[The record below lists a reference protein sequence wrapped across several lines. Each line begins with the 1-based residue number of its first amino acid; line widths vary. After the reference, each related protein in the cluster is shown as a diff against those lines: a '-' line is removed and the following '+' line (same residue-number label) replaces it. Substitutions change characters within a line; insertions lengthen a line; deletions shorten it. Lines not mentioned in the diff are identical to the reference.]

1 MEEIKK
7 IREEM
12 AKILGL
18 DASNEDVLNNI
29 EKENEHTISYQLD
42 DWEVDRF
49 QELKARLK
57 ELEIEEKVKK
67 DAEERKIREEMAKIL
82 GLDPT
87 DEDVLKN
94 IENENEHTISYQLD
108 DWEIDRFQELRDRLN
123 AISGKSKTQPE
134 QTTQKGKSTT
144 PVGQTPPQPATT
156 GKGGTTQS
164 TTGQTMPPMGATKAG
179 PTAGAT
185 GKTTPQPDPAQTEGS
200 TSNTDG
206 ATVGKDKPD
215 SDNSDKAMK
224 TTSQNGFLI
233 AVGNIVKA
241 ILDFIESLRGKVPQ
255 GGLRDKLLGKIE
267 NGLKKVAGR
276 PVAVNVTKAKEQAKT
291 ASSETQKII
300 KETREKKNAKAE
312 QKTQAAPETPG
323 ENAKGPSKA
332 TLDIISKNKS
342 KKDGRTEAYTRDMK
356 WAQSLIN
363 DNSADNKVFQDA
375 VNTVFESMRNVLMNY
390 PADKQNS
397 IFQAK
402 VRRNNVP
409 HIGKTAYEDWL
420 LYLTVNKLRSM
431 AGNNNISISDETTK
445 ELRPLE
451 DVYKELVEK
460 MTAKSAK
467 APSPIKTSEDKL
479 MSQDALNLKWVIE
492 QRDGP
497 KGDRLFDKFE
507 DKAIE
512 DCKPLLDA
520 VPKKGEENYDQKR
533 EIWINKLMKLKQE
546 MGIPDIPGANLWS
559 EVEGTF
565 ILIEILEEAE
575 KQGIKLKD
583 EKQKPRHIKDIYKE
597 LEEKAKTTSDSGKS
611 TIYSENEQKADMRW
625 ALENIINAEHRTPLM
640 DEIYAENDTTISS
653 TMDEKMLAKIIE
665 ESNIQDIGEAP
676 RETLLSYC
684 IADTISEKAR
694 KQGIPTIDSKG
705 KFRPIEEVYRDL
717 ETKMELVEKT
727 NDVSRKAAEKREQGE
742 KSPETGEVVVAQEE
756 KF

>member
-57 ELEIEEKVKK
+57 ELEIEEKVKR

-87 DEDVLKN
+87 DEDVLNN

-108 DWEIDRFQELRDRLN
+108 DWEIDRFQELRERLK

-144 PVGQTPPQPATT
+144 PPI
-156 GKGGTTQS
+156 
-164 TTGQTMPPMGATKAG
+164 GATKAG
-179 PTAGAT
+179 PTAGTT
-185 GKTTPQPDPAQTEGS
+185 GKTTPQQDPAQTGGS
-200 TSNTDG
+200 TSSTDG
-206 ATVGKDKPD
+206 ATAGKNKPD

-224 TTSQNGFLI
+224 TTSQNGFLL

-241 ILDFIESLRGKVPQ
+241 ILDFIASLRGKVPQ
-255 GGLRDKLLGKIE
+255 GGIRDKFLGKIE

-291 ASSETQKII
+291 ASSDTQKII
-300 KETREKKNAKAE
+300 NETREKKKAKAE
-312 QKTQAAPETPG
+312 PKTQAAPETPG
-323 ENAKGPSKA
+323 KSAKGPSKA
-332 TLDIISKNKS
+332 TQDIISKNKS

-375 VNTVFESMRNVLMNY
+375 VNTVFESMHNVLMNY

-445 ELRPLE
+445 ELRPLK

-467 APSPIKTSEDKL
+467 APSSTKTSEDKP
-479 MSQDALNLKWVIE
+479 MSQGALNLKWVIE

-497 KGDRLFDKFE
+497 KGNRLFDKFE

-520 VPKKGEENYDQKR
+520 APKKGEENYDQKR
-533 EIWINKLMKLKQE
+533 ERWLNDLKTLKQRI
-546 MGIPDIPGANLWS
+546 GIPDIRGENLWS
-559 EVEGTF
+559 EIEGTF
-565 ILIEILEEAE
+565 ILTEILEEAE

-583 EKQKPRHIKDIYKE
+583 EKQKARHIKDIYKE
-597 LEEKAKTTSDSGKS
+597 LEEKVKNSPDSGKS
-611 TIYSENEQKADMRW
+611 PKYSENEQKADMRW
-625 ALENIINAEHRTPLM
+625 VLENIINAEHRTPLM
-640 DEIYAENDTTISS
+640 DEIYEENDTTISS
-653 TMDEKMLAKIIE
+653 TMNEKMMAKTIE
-665 ESNIQDIGEAP
+665 ECGIQDIGEAP
-676 RETLLSYC
+676 RETLLSYY

-717 ETKMELVEKT
+717 EAKMELVAKT
-727 NDVSRKAAEKREQGE
+727 NDVSKRAAEKREKGEKSE
-742 KSPETGEVVVAQEE
+742 KSPETGDVVAAQEE
-756 KF
+756 KS